1 MCNTVLGCA
10 ILNQCRDLKHKTP
23 FPLSLLAGRAVFTNF
38 LRSEFSEE
46 NMDFWLACE
55 DYKTTA
61 SSKLVTRAKQI
72 YQQFIEVDAPN
83 EVNLDG
89 ATKDLTRQNI
99 KNSCPSCF
107 NEAQRIIY
115 LLMEK
120 DSYRRFL
127 NSKLIQGWDQTQM
140 TAAKKEIKNSD

>member
-1 MCNTVLGCA
+1 LHQGGGHLGNA
-10 ILNQCRDLKHKTP
+10 HLHKETP

-127 NSKLIQGWDQTQM
+127 NSKLIQVLFHCSITDLLH
-140 TAAKKEIKNSD
+140 